1 MIRDTVLLTV
11 LFAIFALPAAAESGE
26 RDFELYTLDDELY
39 SLEETRT
46 DESTNV
52 VIVDFFSL
60 ACQPCI
66 DSLPDWKDF
75 HEQRADNGA
84 EIVFVAL
91 PARDDRDKSRAELT
105 DFFAD
110 RDVPFPVVFD
120 KYSMVGESYGVVEDG
135 DASLPQAFAIS
146 PAGEVLAR
154 GSELADIKPAVVGAS
169 EQ

>member
-1 MIRDTVLLTV
+1 MLRNTVLLTV
-11 LFAIFALPAAAESGE
+11 LFAIVALPAWADSSN

-46 DESTNV
+46 DESTEV
-52 VIVDFFSL
+52 VVVDFFSL

-66 DSLPDWKDF
+66 DALPDWKDF
-75 HEQRADNGA
+75 HEQHADSGA
-84 EIVFVAL
+84 DIVFVAL

-105 DFFAD
+105 DFFGD

-135 DASLPQAFAIS
+135 DASLPQSFAIAPS
-146 PAGEVLAR
+146 GEVLAK
-154 GSELADIKPAVVGAS
+154 GSKLADIKPAVLDRL
-169 EQ
+169 E